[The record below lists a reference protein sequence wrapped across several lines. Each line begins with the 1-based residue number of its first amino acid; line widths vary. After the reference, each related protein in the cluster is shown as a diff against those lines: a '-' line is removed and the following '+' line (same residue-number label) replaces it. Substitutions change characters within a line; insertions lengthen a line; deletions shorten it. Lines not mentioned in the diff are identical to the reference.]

1 MTGTTTLDLHGD
13 SWKQFHKMKN
23 GKIKITPCTDVLIT
37 HIKNKDGIF
46 VQEKS
51 PCYSWSNMGFA
62 KINNPLKPGDILE
75 FHWADR
81 ADSNGKAVNAAYLY
95 ELIVVSNDLLI
106 QKNFGKEKFSFG
118 NWIRNADTENI
129 AKELKNRITNAKEQ
143 VEEKPEYKDFKDA
156 LNEILKIVDDCE

>member
-13 SWKQFHKMKN
+13 SWKQFYKMKN

-37 HIKNKDGIF
+37 LIKNKDGIF

-62 KINNPLKPGDILE
+62 EIDLSLKPGDILQ

-81 ADSNGKAVNAAYLY
+81 ADSKGNAVNDTYLY
-95 ELIVVSNDLLI
+95 EVLVVSNDLLI
-106 QKNFGKEKFSFG
+106 QKNFGKEDFSFG
-118 NWIRNADTENI
+118 NWIRNAGGEDIT
-129 AKELKNRITNAKEQ
+129 KDLKNRIDNVKKQ
-143 VEEKPEYKDFKDA
+143 VSGKPEYKDFEDA
-156 LNEILKIVDDCE
+156 LNEILKIVG

>member
-62 KINNPLKPGDILE
+62 EINLSLKPGDIMQ

-81 ADSNGKAVNAAYLY
+81 ADSKGNAVNDTYLY
-95 ELIVVSNDLLI
+95 EVLVVSNDLLI
-106 QKNFGKEKFSFG
+106 QKKFGMEKFSFG
-118 NWIRNADTENI
+118 NWIRRSEYTNDKIKSLKEDLENVKALLSEDTFSRLYSFLE
-129 AKELKNRITNAKEQ
+129 ELN
-143 VEEKPEYKDFKDA
+143 KD
-156 LNEILKIVDDCE
+156 VS